1 MLDSI
6 SYQQK
11 NSKNSRNYVNC
22 HKKLYNNMNL
32 YFCSDLGYQKLVKSM
47 AKIYIKTYIYIN
59 YILTAL
65 VYVSRDNYITWFR
78 NGSNLLQLRGYVQC
92 HKG

>member
-47 AKIYIKTYIYIN
+47 AKSLHKDLYLYKIYSDGPGIRIKRYY
-59 YILTAL
+59 L
-65 VYVSRDNYITWFR
+65 VSQWLKSAATPGVCTMS
-78 NGSNLLQLRGYVQC
+78 
-92 HKG
+92 

>member
-22 HKKLYNNMNL
+22 HKKLYKNMNL
-32 YFCSDLGYQKLVKSM
+32 YFSSDLGYQKLVKSM
-47 AKIYIKTYIYIN
+47 AKSLHKDLYLYKLYSDGPGIRIKRQLYY
-59 YILTAL
+59 L
-65 VYVSRDNYITWFR
+65 VSQWLKSAATPGVCTMS
-78 NGSNLLQLRGYVQC
+78 
-92 HKG
+92 